1 MTVYLLNGFSF
12 LMSQLDSGTIDYEF
26 ISSEEARSMC
36 LNATPK
42 VGQKNLAKVLSNEFG
57 FPVEYAP
64 GNIELKDGDKIIV
77 AYLTGKRLPSDAT
90 TLPRNVV
97 IEYVKADI
105 SENPLKE
112 AVI

>member
-12 LMSQLDSGTIDYEF
+12 LMSQLDAGTIDYEF

-57 FPVEYAP
+57 FPVEYNP
-64 GNIELKDGDKIIV
+64 GNIELKHGDEIIV
-77 AYLTGKRLPSDAT
+77 AYITGKKLPDTAT

-97 IEYVKADI
+97 IEYVRADI
-105 SENPLKE
+105 SAPME
-112 AVI
+112 AAV